1 MLGLL
6 TVAGYDAALSME
18 STDGVSYM
26 QVRGLLK
33 VVLVSL
39 LLSGCVAPLL
49 AGAQSQLM
57 WAFLKPLVGFDPNE
71 VNLFEQPLIK
81 DRMQP
86 LLGEHYGTAVTL
98 LKTADEIQQEGPLF
112 YVLSNNKVTGPLADK
127 AGFVWNSQTNQMA
140 VLLQQEGKSAI
151 FSEPLANAAADTA
164 GAAAGVPV
172 WPQSMQALVTPAAL
186 QQQVQDQAGAA
197 VQGQVQSAAETV
209 GSEMSPASSAATTTS
224 D

>member
-1 MLGLL
+1 MH
-6 TVAGYDAALSME
+6 
-18 STDGVSYM
+18 
-26 QVRGLLK
+26 VRRLLK

-140 VLLQQEGKSAI
+140 VLLQQQGKSAV
-151 FSEPLANAAADTA
+151 FSEPLTNAAAETT
-164 GAAAGVPV
+164 GAAATVPV
-172 WPQSMQALVTPAAL
+172 WPQAMQALLTPASL
-186 QQQVQDQAGAA
+186 QQQLQDQAAAA
-197 VQGQVQSAAETV
+197 VQGQVQPAAEAA
-209 GSEMSPASSAATTTS
+209 GSALLPASSAATATAN
-224 D
+224 

>member
-1 MLGLL
+1 MH
-6 TVAGYDAALSME
+6 
-18 STDGVSYM
+18 
-26 QVRGLLK
+26 VRRLLK
-33 VVLVSL
+33 VLLVSL

-57 WAFLKPLVGFDPNE
+57 WALLKPLVGFDPNE

-86 LLGEHYGTAVTL
+86 LLGKHYGTAVTL

-140 VLLQQEGKSAI
+140 VLLQQQGKSAV
-151 FSEPLANAAADTA
+151 FSEPLANAAAETT
-164 GAAAGVPV
+164 GAAATVPV
-172 WPQSMQALVTPAAL
+172 WPQAMQALLTPASL
-186 QQQVQDQAGAA
+186 QQQLQDQAAAA
-197 VQGQVQSAAETV
+197 VQGQVQPAAEAA
-209 GSEMSPASSAATTTS
+209 GSALLPASSAATATAN
-224 D
+224 

>member
-1 MLGLL
+1 MH
-6 TVAGYDAALSME
+6 
-18 STDGVSYM
+18 
-26 QVRGLLK
+26 VRRLLK
-33 VVLVSL
+33 VFLVSL

-57 WAFLKPLVGFDPNE
+57 WALLKPLVGFDPNE

-127 AGFVWNSQTNQMA
+127 AGFVWTSQTNQMA
-140 VLLQQEGKSAI
+140 VLLQQQGKSAV
-151 FSEPLANAAADTA
+151 FSEPLANAAAETT
-164 GAAAGVPV
+164 GAAATVPV
-172 WPQSMQALVTPAAL
+172 WPQAMQALLTPASL
-186 QQQVQDQAGAA
+186 QQQLQDQAAAA
-197 VQGQVQSAAETV
+197 VQGQVQPAAEAA
-209 GSEMSPASSAATTTS
+209 GSALLPASSAATATAN
-224 D
+224 

>member
-1 MLGLL
+1 MH
-6 TVAGYDAALSME
+6 
-18 STDGVSYM
+18 
-26 QVRGLLK
+26 VRRLLK
-33 VVLVSL
+33 VLLVSL

-57 WAFLKPLVGFDPNE
+57 WALLKPLVGFDPNE

-140 VLLQQEGKSAI
+140 VLLQQQGKSAV
-151 FSEPLANAAADTA
+151 FSEPLANAGAETT
-164 GAAAGVPV
+164 GAAATVPV
-172 WPQSMQALVTPAAL
+172 WPQAMQALLTPASL
-186 QQQVQDQAGAA
+186 QQQLQDQAGAA
-197 VQGQVQSAAETV
+197 VQGQVQPAAEAA
-209 GSEMSPASSAATTTS
+209 GSALLPASSAATATAN
-224 D
+224 

>member
-1 MLGLL
+1 MH
-6 TVAGYDAALSME
+6 
-18 STDGVSYM
+18 
-26 QVRGLLK
+26 VRRLLK
-33 VVLVSL
+33 VLLVSL

-57 WAFLKPLVGFDPNE
+57 WALLKPLVGFDPNE

-140 VLLQQEGKSAI
+140 VLLQQQGKSAV
-151 FSEPLANAAADTA
+151 FSEPLANAAAETT
-164 GAAAGVPV
+164 GAAATVPV
-172 WPQSMQALVTPAAL
+172 WPQAMQALLTPASL
-186 QQQVQDQAGAA
+186 QQQLQDQAGAA
-197 VQGQVQSAAETV
+197 VQSQVQPAAEAA
-209 GSEMSPASSAATTTS
+209 GSALLPASSAATATAN
-224 D
+224 

>member
-1 MLGLL
+1 MH
-6 TVAGYDAALSME
+6 
-18 STDGVSYM
+18 
-26 QVRGLLK
+26 VRRLLK
-33 VVLVSL
+33 VLLVSL

-57 WAFLKPLVGFDPNE
+57 WALLKPLVGFDPNE

-140 VLLQQEGKSAI
+140 VLLQQQGKSAV
-151 FSEPLANAAADTA
+151 FSEPLANAAAETT
-164 GAAAGVPV
+164 GAAATVPV
-172 WPQSMQALVTPAAL
+172 WPQAMQALLTPASL
-186 QQQVQDQAGAA
+186 QQQLQDQAAAA
-197 VQGQVQSAAETV
+197 VQGQIQPAAEAA
-209 GSEMSPASSAATTTS
+209 GSALLPASSAATATAN
-224 D
+224 

>member
-1 MLGLL
+1 MH
-6 TVAGYDAALSME
+6 
-18 STDGVSYM
+18 
-26 QVRGLLK
+26 VRRLLK
-33 VVLVSL
+33 VLLVSL

-140 VLLQQEGKSAI
+140 VLLQQQGKSAV
-151 FSEPLANAAADTA
+151 FSEPLANAAAETT
-164 GAAAGVPV
+164 GAAATVPV
-172 WPQSMQALVTPAAL
+172 WPQAMQALLTPATL
-186 QQQVQDQAGAA
+186 QQQLQDQAAAA
-197 VQGQVQSAAETV
+197 VQGQAQPAAEAA
-209 GSEMSPASSAATTTS
+209 GSALLPASSAATATAN
-224 D
+224 

>member
-1 MLGLL
+1 MH
-6 TVAGYDAALSME
+6 
-18 STDGVSYM
+18 
-26 QVRGLLK
+26 VRRLLK
-33 VVLVSL
+33 VLLVSL

-57 WAFLKPLVGFDPNE
+57 WALLKPLVGFDPNE

-140 VLLQQEGKSAI
+140 VLLQQQGKSAV
-151 FSEPLANAAADTA
+151 FSEPLANAAAETT
-164 GAAAGVPV
+164 GAAATVPV
-172 WPQSMQALVTPAAL
+172 WPQAMQALLTPASL
-186 QQQVQDQAGAA
+186 QQQLQDQAAAA
-197 VQGQVQSAAETV
+197 VQGQVQPAAEAA
-209 GSEMSPASSAATTTS
+209 GSALLPASSAATATAN
-224 D
+224 

>member
-1 MLGLL
+1 MH
-6 TVAGYDAALSME
+6 
-18 STDGVSYM
+18 
-26 QVRGLLK
+26 VRRLLK
-33 VVLVSL
+33 VLLVSL

-140 VLLQQEGKSAI
+140 VLLQQQGKSAV
-151 FSEPLANAAADTA
+151 FSEPLANAAAESTS
-164 GAAAGVPV
+164 AAATVPV
-172 WPQSMQALVTPAAL
+172 WPQAMQALLTPASL
-186 QQQVQDQAGAA
+186 PQQLQDQAAAA
-197 VQGQVQSAAETV
+197 VQGQVQPAA
-209 GSEMSPASSAATTTS
+209 GAAGALLPASSAATATAN
-224 D
+224 

>member
-1 MLGLL
+1 MR
-6 TVAGYDAALSME
+6 
-18 STDGVSYM
+18 
-26 QVRGLLK
+26 VRGLLK

-57 WAFLKPLVGFDPNE
+57 WALLKPLVGFDPNE
-71 VNLFEQPLIK
+71 VDLFEQPLIK

-140 VLLQQEGKSAI
+140 VLLQQQGKSAV
-151 FSEPLANAAADTA
+151 FSEPLANAAAETT
-164 GAAAGVPV
+164 GAAATVPV
-172 WPQSMQALVTPAAL
+172 WPQSMQALLTPAAL
-186 QQQVQDQAGAA
+186 QQQAQDQAARAA
-197 VQGQVQSAAETV
+197 QDQVQPATEAV
-209 GSEMSPASSAATTTS
+209 GKALSSASSAATATAN
-224 D
+224 